1 MHRQLLVLC
10 LAAAVAGCN
19 TVSNTLPPEQVAG
32 FRLTAVNVGF
42 APNAK
47 IGWGDGELA
56 FAASKGVASHEVASV
71 ADTPEAQAY
80 LRNAVGAKVRDAM
93 RRHLAVGLKGSR
105 PVRVDVMVKE
115 VYVSPVFQRVVVGGG
130 AHVMLGDISLVDAKT
145 GNALVVRPGFL
156 ATVGGAGGVVGVILD
171 EAIHDAP
178 IDRVTDAFAMRYSE
192 WLLPK

>member
-32 FRLTAVNVGF
+32 FRLTTVNVGF
-42 APNAK
+42 APDAK

-56 FAASKGVASHEVASV
+56 FAASKGVPSHEVATV

-80 LRNAVGAKVRDAM
+80 LRNALAAKVKDALQ
-93 RRHLAVGLKGSR
+93 RRLAPGLKGSR

-115 VYVSPVFQRVVVGGG
+115 VSVSPVFQRVVVGGG
-130 AHVMLGDISLVDAKT
+130 HVMLGDVNLIDAKT
-145 GNALVVRPGFL
+145 GATLVVAPSVL
-156 ATVGGAGGVVGVILD
+156 AAVGGGSGVVGVLIE
-171 EAIHDAP
+171 EAVHDPP
-178 IDRVTDAFAMRYSE
+178 IDRVVNGFATVYSA